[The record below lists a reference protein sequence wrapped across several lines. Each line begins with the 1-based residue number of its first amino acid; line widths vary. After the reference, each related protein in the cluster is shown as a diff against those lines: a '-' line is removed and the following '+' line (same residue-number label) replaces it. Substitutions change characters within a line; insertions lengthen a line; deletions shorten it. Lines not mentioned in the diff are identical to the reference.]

1 MKTNYT
7 KPQTQKIALPGDNV
21 MEVKVSFCRSDECS
35 DCTTKSPDDNGA
47 LGKEALNGG
56 IPSYS
61 VWSAWDDPVDETA
74 SKDSI

>member
-21 MEVKVSFCRSDECS
+21 MDVVRISTCTS
-35 DCTTKSPDDNGA
+35 DCQSDASCTDDNGA